1 MTTPQFNVINKNSA
15 SAEVADRK
23 MFVNKTRKHENTK
36 LADRKVLRPL
46 RLTGASSPRSGGI
59 RTSV

>member
-1 MTTPQFNVINKNSA
+1 
-15 SAEVADRK
+15 

-46 RLTGASSPRSGGI
+46 RLTGASSPLSGGI

>member
-1 MTTPQFNVINKNSA
+1 MNC
-15 SAEVADRK
+15 RK

-46 RLTGASSPRSGGI
+46 SVTGASSPLSGGI

>member
-1 MTTPQFNVINKNSA
+1 MFTFKPNT
-15 SAEVADRK
+15 AEQKDV
-23 MFVNKTRKHENTK
+23 ENTK

-46 RLTGASSPRSGGI
+46 SLTGASSPLSGGI